1 MKKEKSEEQRRLD
14 AEAYCAKAE
23 RSPQEVTRWLMRRD
37 LSREQIAV
45 IMSHLTEQG
54 FINERRYI
62 SLYASDKLRFNGWG
76 PYKIKFML
84 YEMGLDRELVNALVP
99 QVMEE
104 EGALDILRG
113 ILQRRIENLDEATP
127 DQIERKVIQW
137 AVNRGFSLKDVYAIL
152 KELQAE

>member
-1 MKKEKSEEQRRLD
+1 MKKEKSEEQHRLD

-23 RSPQEVTRWLMRRD
+23 RSPQEVTRWLMRRE
-37 LSREQIAV
+37 LS
-45 IMSHLTEQG
+45 
-54 FINERRYI
+54 
-62 SLYASDKLRFNGWG
+62 RFNGWG

-113 ILQRRIENLDEATP
+113 ILQRRIETLDEATP